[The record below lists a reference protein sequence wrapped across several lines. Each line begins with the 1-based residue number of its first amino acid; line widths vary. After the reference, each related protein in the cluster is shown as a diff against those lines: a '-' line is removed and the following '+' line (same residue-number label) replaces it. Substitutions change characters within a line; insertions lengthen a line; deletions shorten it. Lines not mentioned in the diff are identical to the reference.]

1 MSLKDI
7 DEKNFMDREKGLNN
21 PDIGQKAGVPDK
33 KLLLGKVRFFEDILI
48 AMPDTLIAIFNKDGK
63 YIEVWGSYELA
74 GFDNLTPE
82 KIKGKLPKDIY
93 PVTAATVLQ
102 KNIAR
107 VFDTGKPELFR
118 LRIDSSKGSHWQE
131 VYLTALPAQD
141 DQTTSIAGF
150 FRNITESVKH
160 EEKLSLT
167 TGKYKN
173 LVDKAPEGLAL
184 LNSKGIINYVNST
197 LLKITGF
204 EESDFIGKKISKL
217 PILLP
222 EDYSGYENILDTII
236 RSRTDE
242 VFELEWKTK
251 DGKTRWSEL
260 HFVPIS
266 KNERFTGFNITFID
280 ITERKN
286 IESDL
291 IKSKQA
297 YKIII
302 ENAREA
308 IFVLQDN
315 HIKFCNSRML
325 RLVDSSMNELEVAL
339 INEFIHP
346 HDYRIFNKA
355 TSDILSGNY
364 ENEKTV
370 FRIIDKSGN
379 IKWVESNFVVID
391 WEGKPALLS
400 FASDITIQ
408 KNSREKEKQY
418 LRSLELLSEKSM
430 EFAELKPGDNVYGF
444 LGDKL
449 LELIEGS
456 VVVILSYDRRTSRIK
471 IEHLAGEGILKAKF
485 EKIISEKY
493 TNFGTKI
500 NPDLLRDLLYGKLLK
515 YNDGLFELGNTIFP
529 RAIYE
534 EVKKLDELGDIY
546 MIGLAGDNV
555 VFGNAMI
562 FLPLGVQIGN
572 TETIETIVKFGA
584 IALQRNL
591 VEDALRASEEKYRRI
606 FESYQDVY
614 FKLDIDGTI
623 KEISPSVEKTGGYTP
638 DELQGESVD
647 KLYFDANELSAINRI
662 LFKKGIIKDRDIKL
676 MKKDK
681 SVIFASLN
689 AKLLRGDDGKPVGV
703 EGVIRDITERIKAE
717 DDFRKSEEKLRTLA
731 DFTYNWEYW
740 LGPDGEMVY
749 MSPSSERITG
759 YSADEFIK
767 DPNLLV
773 EITHPEDLDAFNEHL
788 IAEKESD
795 DVLEFDYRIVTR
807 QNKVKWINHIC
818 QKVYGDDGRY
828 LGRRVSNKDITDRKI
843 AEEELRNSE
852 ERFKALF
859 YEAPDA
865 IIVQNYK
872 GEIIDANPA
881 AYRLYRIE
889 EDKFIGKTIF
899 DFVPKDSRD
908 EFKAD
913 FSKWIAGELESK
925 RCVINTSEGESIPV
939 EIHSGRIRYS
949 GKEALMFNIRD
960 ITAIVES
967 EKRLKE
973 AKENAEQADMLK
985 SVFLANMSHEIRT
998 PMNAII
1004 GFSEI
1009 LSDEDLSKSE
1019 REEFIRYITQGSNT
1033 LMNLIED
1040 IIDITKIEAGKIKIN
1055 LTECNVSDLMD
1066 ELYATFLKI
1075 KNRNGNKSLELR
1087 LNKPAV
1093 EKSFTI
1099 ATDQSRIRQVL
1110 SNLLGNALKFT
1121 EKGYIEFGFTLEQEN
1136 NIVFYVKDTGI
1147 GIPKEKQK
1155 LIFERFGQVEEVQE
1169 KEMKGTGLG
1178 LAISKKLAELLGGDL
1193 TVESEEGA
1201 GSVFKLILPIDI
1213 GAEKPEKKEVKKK
1226 TPEINWNNKV
1236 ILIAEDS
1243 VLNYTYLEA
1252 ILQRTN
1258 VKLIW
1263 AKDGKEAVDICRE
1276 NEDID
1281 IVLMDIKMPVLDGLN
1296 AIKMIKKFRK
1306 DLPIIVQTAYAMP
1319 EDRERSFAAGS
1330 DEYLTKP
1337 LNATELFKTIS
1348 KFMN

>member
-7 DEKNFMDREKGLNN
+7 DEKKFDSSEERLVN
-21 PDIGQKAGVPDK
+21 PDIEKKAAAPDK
-33 KLLLGKVRFFEDILI
+33 ELLLGKVRFFEDILL
-48 AMPDTLIAIFNKDGK
+48 ALPDSLIVIFNKDGK
-63 YIEVWGSYELA
+63 YIEVWGDF
-74 GFDNLTPE
+74 GFTGINNLSPDDF
-82 KIKGKLPKDIY
+82 KGKPLKDIY
-93 PVTAATVLQ
+93 PKTVAAVLQ
-102 KNIAR
+102 KNIKK
-107 VFDTGKPELFR
+107 VFESGKPDTFR
-118 LRIDSSKGSHWQE
+118 IKLDSPTGITWQE
-131 VYLTALPAQD
+131 VYLSHLPSQD
-141 DQTTSIAGF
+141 ENPSLIIAV
-150 FRNITESVKH
+150 FRNITESVKR

-236 RSRTDE
+236 RSRTNE

-266 KNERFTGFNITFID
+266 KNERFTSFNITFID

-346 HDYRIFNKA
+346 HDYRVFNKA
-355 TSDILSGNY
+355 VSDKFSGGQND
-364 ENEKTV
+364 EKTE
-370 FRIIDKSGN
+370 FRIIDKSGS
-379 IKWVESNFVVID
+379 IKWVESSFVVID
-391 WEGKPALLS
+391 WEGKPALLI
-400 FASDITIQ
+400 FANDITSQ
-408 KNSREKEKQY
+408 KNSQEKGKQY
-418 LRSLELLSEKSM
+418 LKSLELLSKKSM
-430 EFAELKPGDNVYGF
+430 EFAELKPGDDIYVF
-444 LGDKL
+444 LGEKL
-449 LELIEGS
+449 VELVEGS
-456 VVVILSYDRRTSRIK
+456 VIVILSFNRKTSRIK
-471 IEHLAGEGILKAKF
+471 IEHLAGEGALKAEF
-485 EKIISEKY
+485 EKVISEKY
-493 TNFGTKI
+493 THFGTKV
-500 NPDLLRDLLYGKLLK
+500 NPDLVRDLLYGKLLK

-534 EVKKLDELGDIY
+534 EVKNLDELGDVY
-546 MIGLAGDNV
+546 MVGIAGENA

-562 FLPLGVQIGN
+562 FLPKGLQIGN
-572 TETIETIVKFGA
+572 TETIETIIKFGS

-591 VEDALRASEEKYRRI
+591 VEDALRFSEEKYRRI

-623 KEISPSVEKTGGYTP
+623 AEISPSVEKTGGYTSN
-638 DELQGESVD
+638 ELQGEPVD
-647 KLYFDANELSAINRI
+647 KLYADDSELLAINKM
-662 LFKKGIIKDRDIKL
+662 LFKKGFVKDRDIKL
-676 MKKDK
+676 LKKDN

-689 AKLLRGDDGKPVGV
+689 AKLLRGETGRPYGV

-717 DDFRKSEEKLRTLA
+717 DRFRKSEE
-731 DFTYNWEYW
+731 
-740 LGPDGEMVY
+740 
-749 MSPSSERITG
+749 
-759 YSADEFIK
+759 
-767 DPNLLV
+767 
-773 EITHPEDLDAFNEHL
+773 
-788 IAEKESD
+788 
-795 DVLEFDYRIVTR
+795 
-807 QNKVKWINHIC
+807 
-818 QKVYGDDGRY
+818 
-828 LGRRVSNKDITDRKI
+828 
-843 AEEELRNSE
+843 
-852 ERFKALF
+852 RFRALF

-865 IIVQNYK
+865 IVVQNYK
-872 GEIIDANPA
+872 GEILDANPA
-881 AYRLYRIE
+881 TYKLFGVPK
-889 EDKFIGKTIF
+889 DKFTGKTILNF
-899 DFVPKDSRD
+899 IAEKHRN
-908 EFKAD
+908 EFQND
-913 FSKWIAGELESK
+913 FSLWIEGKMDSK
-925 RCVINTSEGESIPV
+925 RSFILTSTGQYIPV
-939 EIHSGRIRYS
+939 EIHASRIQYS
-949 GKEALMFNIRD
+949 DTKALMFNIRD
-960 ITAIVES
+960 ITTIIES
-967 EKRLKE
+967 EKRLKD
-973 AKENAEQADMLK
+973 AKENAEQSDMLK

-1009 LSDEDLSKSE
+1009 LSDEDLSKKE

-1040 IIDITKIEAGKIKIN
+1040 IIDITKIEAGKVKLN
-1055 LTECNVSDLMD
+1055 LTECNVSNLMD

-1075 KNRNGNKSLELR
+1075 KNMNGNKLLELR
-1087 LNKPAV
+1087 LNKPV
-1093 EKSFTI
+1093 LDKGFFIS
-1099 ATDQSRIRQVL
+1099 TDPSRIRQIL

-1121 EKGYIEFGFTLEQEN
+1121 DEGYIELGFNLEKEN
-1136 NIVFYVKDTGI
+1136 QIAFYVKDTGI

-1155 LIFERFGQVEEVQE
+1155 LIFERFGQVEEAQD
-1169 KEMKGTGLG
+1169 KEHKGTGLG

-1193 TVESEEGA
+1193 SVDSVVGA
-1201 GSVFKLILPIDI
+1201 GSVFKLNLPVNQDVT
-1213 GAEKPEKKEVKKK
+1213 KTVKKK
-1226 TPEINWNNKV
+1226 AVEKAPEINWNNKL

-1243 VLNYTYLEA
+1243 ILNYTYLEA

-1296 AIKMIKKFRK
+1296 AMKEIKKFRK

-1330 DEYLTKP
+1330 DDYLTKP
-1337 LNATELFKTIS
+1337 LNASDLFKTIS

>member
-7 DEKNFMDREKGLNN
+7 DEKNFMDREKGLEN
-21 PDIGQKAGVPDK
+21 PDVGQKTGVPDK
-33 KLLLGKVRFFEDILI
+33 NLLLGKLRFFEDILL
-48 AMPDTLIAIFNKDGK
+48 ALPNTLTVIFNKDGK
-63 YIEVWGSYELA
+63 YIEAWGNP
-74 GFDNLTPE
+74 GITNIKNLTPE
-82 KIKGKLPKDIY
+82 NIKGKLPKDIY
-93 PVTAATVLQ
+93 PETTATILQ

-107 VFDTGKPELFR
+107 VFDSGKTELFR
-118 LRIDSSKGSHWQE
+118 LQLETPEGTAWQE
-131 VYLTALPAQD
+131 ACLSALPSQD
-141 DQTTSIAGF
+141 EKTTSVVGI
-150 FRNITESVKH
+150 FRDITEDVKR
-160 EEKLSLT
+160 EKKFALISD
-167 TGKYKN
+167 KFEN
-173 LVDKAPEGLAL
+173 LVNKAPEGLAS
-184 LNSKGIINYVNST
+184 LNSKGIVNYVNRT
-197 LLKITGF
+197 LLDISGF
-204 EESDFIGKKISKL
+204 EKSDFIGKKISKL

-222 EDYSGYENILDTII
+222 EDYSGFENILDTII
-236 RSRTDE
+236 RNRSNE
-242 VFELEWKTK
+242 MFELEWKAK
-251 DGKTRWSEL
+251 DGKTHWSEL
-260 HFVPIS
+260 HFVPVL
-266 KNERFTGFNITFID
+266 KNERFAGFNITFVD
-280 ITERKN
+280 ITDRKN

-325 RLVDSSMNELEVAL
+325 RLVDSSMNELEIAL

-355 TSDILSGNY
+355 TSDKLAGDS
-364 ENEKTV
+364 ESEKTV

-379 IKWVESNFVVID
+379 IKWVESTFVVID

-400 FASDITIQ
+400 FANDITAQ
-408 KNSREKEKQY
+408 KNLREKEKQY

-430 EFAELKPGDNVYGF
+430 EFAELKPGDDVYGF

-456 VVVILSYDRRTSRIK
+456 VVIILSYDHKTSRIK
-471 IEHLAGEGILKAKF
+471 IEHLAGQGILKAKF

-493 TNFGTKI
+493 TNFGTKV

-534 EVKKLDELGDIY
+534 EVKNLDELGDIY

-562 FLPLGVQIGN
+562 FLPMGVQIGN
-572 TETIETIVKFGA
+572 TETIETLIKFGS

-623 KEISPSVEKTGGYTP
+623 KEISPSVEKTGGYSP
-638 DELQGESVD
+638 EELQGEPVD
-647 KLYFDANELSAINRI
+647 KLYFDAAELSSINRI
-662 LFKKGIIKDRDIKL
+662 LFKKGIVKDRDIKL
-676 MKKDK
+676 RKKDK
-681 SVIFASLN
+681 TVIYASLN
-689 AKLLRGDDGKPVGV
+689 AKLLRGEDGKPVGV

-717 DDFRKSEEKLRTLA
+717 DDYRKSEEKMRTLA
-731 DFTYNWEYW
+731 DFTYNWEFW
-740 LGPDGEMVY
+740 LGPDGKMVY

-767 DPNLLV
+767 NPNLLV
-773 EITHPEDLDAFNEHL
+773 EITHPDDLESFKDHL
-788 IAEKESD
+788 NKEKESD
-795 DVLEFDYRIVTR
+795 NVLEFDYRIVTR
-807 QNKVKWINHIC
+807 QNKVKWINHVC

-828 LGRRVSNKDITDRKI
+828 LGRRASSKDITDRKI

-865 IIVQNYK
+865 IIVQNYS
-872 GEIIDANPA
+872 GVIIDANPA
-881 AYRLYRIE
+881 AYRLYRVE
-889 EDKFIGKTIF
+889 KDTFIGKSIF
-899 DFVPKDSRD
+899 DFVPEENRD
-908 EFKAD
+908 EFKED
-913 FSKWIAGELESK
+913 FSKWIKGKLESK
-925 RCVINTSEGESIPV
+925 RSMIISSNGETVPV
-939 EIHSGRIRYS
+939 EIHSSRIQYS

-967 EKRLKE
+967 EKKLKE

-1009 LSDEDLSKSE
+1009 LSDEELSKAE
-1019 REEFIRYITQGSNT
+1019 REEFIRYITQGGNT

-1075 KNRNGNKSLELR
+1075 KNSNGKKSLELR
-1087 LNKPAV
+1087 LNKPV
-1093 EKSFTI
+1093 IERDFSFS
-1099 ATDQSRIRQVL
+1099 TDQSRIRQVL

-1121 EKGYIEFGFTLEQEN
+1121 DEGYIEFGFTIEDRN
-1136 NIVFYVKDTGI
+1136 YIIFYVKDTGI
-1147 GIPKEKQK
+1147 GIPEEKQK

-1169 KEMKGTGLG
+1169 KGMKGTGLG

-1193 TVESEEGA
+1193 TVESVEGE
-1201 GSVFKLILPIDI
+1201 GSVFKLILPVDI
-1213 GAEKPEKKEVKKK
+1213 KAEKTEPKEVEQKA
-1226 TPEINWNNKV
+1226 PEINWNNKV

-1258 VKLIW
+1258 VKLMW
-1263 AKDGKEAVDICRE
+1263 AKDGKEAVDMCRE
-1276 NEDID
+1276 NKDID

-1296 AIKMIKKFRK
+1296 AIKEIKKFRK

-1319 EDRERSFAAGS
+1319 EDRERSFKAGS
-1330 DEYLTKP
+1330 DDYLTKP
-1337 LNATELFKTIS
+1337 LNATELFNTIS